1 MKKGV
6 QKIYGEVA
14 PTYDRLNH
22 ILTLGLD
29 IIWRKSC
36 ARSLRHVPP
45 GRWLD
50 VCSGT
55 GEMLVYLDRIKPP
68 GTTLFAADFSFS
80 MLNVSRRRNRASE
93 VRFCLSDVLFLP
105 FPDETF
111 SVVLITFATR
121 NIDSDRERLLGY
133 LREFQRVLKPG
144 GLFVNLETSQPPVR
158 LIRRLFHAF
167 VRATVRRIGARI
179 SGSDAGY
186 AYLAHTI
193 PRFYGAPVLSDII
206 IEAGFRE
213 VSFKR
218 HLFGIA
224 ARHTALKSFE

>member
-29 IIWRKSC
+29 IIWRKHC
-36 ARSLRHVPP
+36 ARFLRRAPS

-55 GEMLVYLDRIKPP
+55 GEMLVYLDRIKPQQ
-68 GTTLFAADFSFS
+68 TTLFAADFSFS
-80 MLNVSRRRNRASE
+80 MLDRSRRRNHTAGIH
-93 VRFCLSDVLFLP
+93 FCLSDVRRLP
-105 FPDETF
+105 FPDNTF

-121 NIDSDRERLLGY
+121 NIDSNKERLLGY
-133 LREFQRVLKPG
+133 LREFRRVLAPG
-144 GLFVNLETSQPPVR
+144 GLFINLETSQPPVR
-158 LIRRLFHAF
+158 LIRLLFHAF